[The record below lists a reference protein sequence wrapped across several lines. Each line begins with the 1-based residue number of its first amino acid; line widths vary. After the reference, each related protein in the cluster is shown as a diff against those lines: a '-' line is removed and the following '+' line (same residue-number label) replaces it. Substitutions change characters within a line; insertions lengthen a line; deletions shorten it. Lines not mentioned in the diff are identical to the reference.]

1 MKKWVLAAAAAVGLA
16 GSASAAV
23 ITLESITPQ
32 GGGQFSFNYQGTLG
46 PDEGVRPGDRLV
58 VFDFGGYVPG
68 SIFTPNANVV
78 GSVEFT
84 SPTALVT
91 PGFTDNPNIVN
102 LVFTYVGAPFR
113 NEGGPFTPFDFNGLG
128 ARSTLSR
135 TAIDA
140 FFTLTTKNNP
150 RNDENTA
157 RSGASAG
164 GDPGTGHLGVD
175 ARRLR
180 LGRCSDAPSRPDD
193 DRLGLIEEVRCR
205 HLGRHRISLT

>member
-157 RSGASAG
+157 VF
-164 GDPGTGHLGVD
+164 T
-175 ARRLR
+175 
-180 LGRCSDAPSRPDD
+180 LGRVQVPAAIPEPATWALM
-193 DRLGLIEEVRCR
+193 LGGFGLAGAAMRR
-205 HLGRHRISLT
+205 RGRMTIVSA